1 MIPTTMKETR
11 LTACFQWMRFR
22 YFPGAAAAC
31 VLLAATITPAAA
43 GQKPRPNIVYLFADQ
58 MRASATG
65 HAGNPDV
72 QTPHLDRLAAEA
84 ANFRNTVAT
93 CPVCTPYR
101 AALMTGRYPTSTGM
115 FKNDL
120 HLPAEE
126 LTFAEIFADGG
137 YHTAY
142 IGKWHLDGHGRSVY
156 IPPER
161 RQGWQFWMAAEC
173 DHRNYESH
181 YFTGESDERRFW
193 DGYDAIAQTRAAQ
206 EYIRTRADDDAPFVL
221 MVSYGPPHP
230 ASQPAPDEFLAL
242 YQRDSLE
249 VPPNVPEERHA
260 EARRLLHHYY
270 AHCSALDACVGD
282 LLETLDQ
289 TGQAENTIFV
299 FTSDHGGML
308 WSHGKPQQWKQVPWS
323 ESAHVPFLLS
333 YPAMHGDTARV
344 VDTPLGT
351 TDILP
356 TLLGLAGL
364 EVPETIEG
372 ADLSPLL
379 RDGREMPDRA
389 ALYMSVSPFVGQ
401 GGGAVPYRAIR
412 TSRHTYVRGLDG
424 PWLLFDDREDPYQLD
439 NLLDHPEHAALV
451 EEMDARLQAELDRIG
466 DDFRAPASYREQW
479 GYDVGDGEH
488 IPYSSGPREPVTPQR
503 QW

>member
-1 MIPTTMKETR
+1 
-11 LTACFQWMRFR
+11 MRFR
-22 YFPGAAAAC
+22 HCLRAATAC
-31 VLLAATITPAAA
+31 IMLAATLPSALANET
-43 GQKPRPNIVYLFADQ
+43 KLRPNIVYLFADQ

-72 QTPHLDRLAAEA
+72 KTPHLDRLAAEA
-84 ANFRNTVAT
+84 VNFRNTVAT

-101 AALMTGRYPTSTGM
+101 AALMTGRYPTTTGM
-115 FKNDL
+115 FMNDL

-126 LTFAEIFADGG
+126 LTFAEIFGDRG

-142 IGKWHLDGHGRSVY
+142 IGKWHLDGHGRSAY

-161 RQGWQFWMAAEC
+161 RQGWQFWKAAEC
-173 DHRNYESH
+173 DHRNHRSH
-181 YFTGESDERRFW
+181 YFTGESDDRQFW
-193 DGYDAIAQTRAAQ
+193 DGYDAFAQTRAAQ
-206 EYIRTRADDDAPFVL
+206 EYIRSRGPDDAPFVL

-230 ASQPAPDEFLAL
+230 ASQSAPDDYLAL
-242 YQRDSLE
+242 YQRDRIQ
-249 VPPNVPEERHA
+249 VPPNVPEEKHD

-270 AHCSALDACVGD
+270 AHCSALDACVGK
-282 LLETLDQ
+282 LLETLEQ
-289 TGQAENTIFV
+289 TGRAENTIFI

-323 ESAHVPFLLS
+323 ESAHVPFLLR
-333 YPAMHGDTARV
+333 YPAMHGAAARV

-364 EVPETIEG
+364 EVPATIEG
-372 ADLSPLL
+372 ADLSALL
-379 RDGREMPDRA
+379 REDREMPDRA

-401 GGGAVPYRAIR
+401 GDPYRAIR
-412 TSRHTYVRGLDG
+412 TRRHTYVRGLDG
-424 PWLLFDDREDPYQLD
+424 PWLLFDDQEDPFQLH
-439 NLLDHPEHAALV
+439 NLIDHPDHAALA

-466 DDFRAPASYREQW
+466 DDFRTPAAYREQW
-479 GYDVGDGEH
+479 GYDLGGRDY
-488 IPYSSGPREPVTPQR
+488 IPYTNEPREPQTPR
-503 QW
+503 RR